1 MNPDDLDLAGE
12 PVLVVGWRPKAK
24 KLAAAAVDLN
34 EDTFDIAREIANQT
48 LYYWQGCAQVNW
60 HPDANVEEGEEI
72 LVLPAEELPAT
83 HPDEHAGD
91 PQLAETAQLLSLVLF
106 PGRLETL
113 EPGQLADGR
122 FRFCAVVWED
132 GLDGRPVAIVAEHD
146 PTFVLRRASHWFR
159 FEGTLKATTPPD
171 FTLPSRGDL
180 IVTEEE
186 IFIHNPAT
194 FDRLFSDVRALL
206 NDVPAATAALQAS
219 MARLPM
225 TEATAHALEEVCGTR
240 PSLARRLQRL
250 ANHPV
255 AQKITADELRPV
267 VEKHGED
274 ATDYLT
280 EDALDLAPHK
290 VRAWLDLVEGRWYEA
305 DFSNEPRRA
314 AKWSAR

>member
-1 MNPDDLDLAGE
+1 MNRDDLDLAGD

-24 KLAAAAVDLN
+24 ELAAAAVDLN
-34 EDTFDIAREIANQT
+34 EDAFDIARQIASQT
-48 LYYWQGCAQVNW
+48 LDYWQGCDQVSW
-60 HPDANVEEGEEI
+60 HPDAGVEEGEEV
-72 LVLPAEELPAT
+72 LVLPAHELPAV
-83 HPDEHAGD
+83 HPDESVDD
-91 PQLAETAQLLSLVLF
+91 PQLAETAQLLGLVLF
-106 PGRLETL
+106 PGGLETL
-113 EPGQLADGR
+113 GPGQLADGR

-186 IFIHNPAT
+186 IFIHSPAT

-206 NDVPAATAALQAS
+206 NDVPAATAALKVS
-219 MARLPM
+219 MAKLPM
-225 TEATAHALEEVCGTR
+225 TEATAQALEEVCATR

-255 AQKITADELRPV
+255 AQEITVDRLRPV

-274 ATDYLT
+274 AADYLT
-280 EDALDLAPHK
+280 DDSLHLTPDK
-290 VRAWLDLVEGRWYEA
+290 VRSWLDIVEGRWYEA
-305 DFSNEPRRA
+305 DFSDEPRRA
-314 AKWSAR
+314 ARWSAR